1 MAQKI
6 SRKIGE
12 GKQKKVLSLV
22 LCVAMMLSVMVV
34 GAGAAFSD
42 QSKIKNTE
50 AVDACT
56 ALNIIGGYP
65 DGSFKPEGNITR
77 AEVTKMICVALNGG
91 KEPNLATNAT
101 PTFSDVRTNANS
113 AWAEKY
119 IESCA
124 SQGIVSGVG
133 AGKFAPAGNVTGTQ
147 LAKMLLVALG
157 YKSENEGFTGNAWA
171 TNVNTI
177 ASAKG
182 LYEGLEK
189 LDVSAALTRDSAARM
204 IWNALQAYEVEYK
217 TTLTTDKNGQLTS
230 QITVQDKVVGSNND
244 KITLLRDKYDAW
256 VNVGTLT
263 NVKSNVITLTMNDA
277 DKATSNLVTNNGSID
292 FSKVDKDYSALI
304 GQKIKV
310 LFKNGKTN
318 DVIGVYAT
326 SDNNIYKT
334 QMNNVELD
342 GQKIKFDGTS
352 YSVDNTKKIALTFIG
367 VDETKTETVGIEYF
381 DQDGT
386 LNADKSNGVTSLSE
400 VTFVDTDDNNK
411 IDTALVIEKVAAE
424 VTNVASD
431 KITFKGKTYKYAD
444 EQIDKNIAQDDWAVM
459 SANLYKDCKTIVK
472 ADVVTA
478 VADGQKDKTS
488 ASQKD
493 SSNTTGAYV
502 QYKIDGTWYNV
513 SKTVKDEAS
522 ISTGDTVKAYVVN
535 GVAVKIKTDD
545 GNLGI
550 PSNIAV
556 AVGVG
561 GGGSLNGD
569 QVRVRYFDGTLKT
582 LTMSDKSETP
592 TQGVAYKITGPDD
605 NAKLESLTKD
615 KEYNGYKA
623 IVVAKKE
630 SGNVTADPSSG
641 KIGDTKVDDNAVII
655 LYTENGRSKIIT
667 GKQFNAMDTNDT
679 KLGNKE
685 SYAVFAK
692 KSNGL
697 NRVQMA
703 AIQVS
708 KTDVSGNSSDNYGY
722 IVSTPY
728 ENNGDL
734 YFTIWDGSKN
744 VDVIE
749 ENASTSTSRTK
760 GSLIGYSSID
770 SNKKISDITYYGNIT
785 STTNSTTNGTAKFVT
800 VPDSDAMNDKDTY
813 IGGNESTDTKYIT
826 VNDRKFKI
834 TADTVVLRV
843 DSDADEDADIGQA
856 YTYGTT
862 TMTKAQKKSSNP
874 DVYTENVMFV
884 MDEKTDEKDDDTEI
898 AVLVI
903 DSTGAFKG
911 HKIADT
917 NNNTNNSTKDSNTD
931 GITVATAMTGALTAG
946 NTSEELKLTATV
958 SGMLG
963 VTPVLTIAD
972 ASGNDATAKFTV
984 AGLSQIDKDVKVA
997 ITPVVKVKQDTPAG
1011 KYVLTLTV
1019 GSEKVVRNFTVAEA
1033 NQ

>member
-1 MAQKI
+1 
-6 SRKIGE
+6 
-12 GKQKKVLSLV
+12 
-22 LCVAMMLSVMVV
+22 MMLSVMVV

-133 AGKFAPAGNVTGTQ
+133 GGKFAPAGNVTGTQ

-182 LYEGLEK
+182 LYEGLET

-217 TTLTTDKNGQLTS
+217 TSLVADKDGKLST

-244 KITLLRDKYDAW
+244 KITMLRDKYDAW

-277 DKATSNLVTNNGSID
+277 DKATSDLVTKNGSID

-488 ASQKD
+488 KSQVVAVKNPD
-493 SSNTTGAYV
+493 GDYV

-513 SKTVKDEAS
+513 SKDVKDDAS

-561 GGGSLNGD
+561 GDGSLNGD

-582 LTMSDKSETP
+582 LTMSDKSENP
-592 TQGVAYKITGPDD
+592 RQGVAYKITGSDD
-605 NAKLESLTKD
+605 NAKLEKLVGA

-623 IVVAKKE
+623 VTTGETYKEGKTTVAAQ
-630 SGNVTADPSSG
+630 VTADPSGS
-641 KIGDTKVDDNAVII
+641 KIGKTKVDDNAVII
-655 LYTENGRSKIIT
+655 LYTEKGRSKIIT
-667 GKQFNAMDTNDT
+667 GKQFNALKTSDPG
-679 KLGNKE
+679 LGNKE
-685 SYAVFAK
+685 SYAVFTK

-703 AIQVS
+703 AIKVS
-708 KTDVSGNSSDNYGY
+708 KIDVSGNASDNYAY
-722 IVSTPY
+722 IVSDGY
-728 ENNGDL
+728 ENNGDV
-734 YFTIWDGSKN
+734 YYTIWDGAKN

-749 ENASTSTSRTK
+749 ENVSASDRTQ
-760 GSLIGYSSID
+760 GTLIGYSSID
-770 SNKKISDITYYGNIT
+770 SNKKIADVTDYGTI
-785 STTNSTTNGTAKFVT
+785 
-800 VPDSDAMNDKDTY
+800 DKDSQQSTEKKTVATTTVTSNIKVDKDHLY
-813 IGGNESTDTKYIT
+813 RGGNESTDTKTIAI
-826 VNDRKFKI
+826 DGMKFNI
-834 TADTVVLRV
+834 TADTTVLRV
-843 DSDADEDADIGQA
+843 DSDADKDADIGQA

-862 TMTKAQKKSSNP
+862 TMTKAQKNTNGT
-874 DVYTENVMFV
+874 YTYNVFFV
-884 MDEKTDEKDDDTEI
+884 MDEAASKPGEDDLDL

-903 DSTGAFKG
+903 DTTGAFKG
-911 HKIADT
+911 HKINDT

-931 GITVATAMTGALTAG
+931 GITVATAMTGALKAG
-946 NTSEELKLTATV
+946 STSEKLKLTATV

-984 AGLSQIDKDVKVA
+984 TGLSQINDDAKVA
-997 ITPVVKVKQDTPAG
+997 ITPVVKVKDATAG

-1019 GSEKVVRNFTVAEA
+1019 GSEKVVRNFTVAA
-1033 NQ
+1033 H

>member
-1 MAQKI
+1 
-6 SRKIGE
+6 
-12 GKQKKVLSLV
+12 
-22 LCVAMMLSVMVV
+22 MMLSVMVV

-91 KEPNLATNAT
+91 KNPAVSTNTT

-147 LAKMLLVALG
+147 LAKMLLVSLG

-182 LYEGLEK
+182 LYAGLET

-204 IWNALQAYEVEYK
+204 IWNALNAYEVEYK
-217 TTLTTDKNGQLTS
+217 TTLVADSKGQLSS

-277 DKATSNLVTNNGSID
+277 DKATSDLVTKNGSID

-411 IDTALVIEKVAAE
+411 IDTALVIEKVAGE

-488 ASQKD
+488 KSQVV
-493 SSNTTGAYV
+493 TGKNNNGDYV

-513 SKTVKDEAS
+513 SKDVKDDAS

-582 LTMSDKSETP
+582 LTMSDKSVTP
-592 TQGVAYKITGPDD
+592 LQGVAYKITGSDD
-605 NAKLESLTKD
+605 NAKLEMLTD
-615 KEYNGYKA
+615 QKEYNSYKSVLGTYDKDA
-623 IVVAKKE
+623 RTAVSKAATATQDTITTIKKDGSE
-630 SGNVTADPSSG
+630 EAV
-641 KIGDTKVDDNAVII
+641 KVDDKATII
-655 LYTENGRSKIIT
+655 LYTSTGRSKVIT
-667 GKQFNAMDTNDT
+667 GKQYNSLTTDYTATVAFT
-679 KLGNKE
+679 
-685 SYAVFAK
+685 K

-703 AIQVS
+703 AVKVS
-708 KTDVSGNSSDNYGY
+708 NINVSGHSSDKYAY
-722 IVSTPY
+722 IVSTGY
-728 ENNGDL
+728 ENNSDV
-734 YFTIWDGSKN
+734 YYTIWDGAKN
-744 VDVIE
+744 IDVTE
-749 ENASTSTSRTK
+749 ENTTSSERTQ
-760 GSLIGYSSID
+760 GTLIGYSDID
-770 SNKKISDITYYGNIT
+770 SKNKISDVTVYGNIGDTMKDTAT
-785 STTNSTTNGTAKFVT
+785 STTASPNGVVGEIVKAPATAALNTNS
-800 VPDSDAMNDKDTY
+800 TY
-813 IGGNESTDTKYIT
+813 IGGNESTDAKYIT
-826 VNDRKFKI
+826 VNNRKFKI

-884 MDEKTDEKDDDTEI
+884 MNEKTDANDDNTEI

-911 HKIADT
+911 HKIAD
-917 NNNTNNSTKDSNTD
+917 STPSTPTTPDSQTKGNVT
-931 GITVATAMTGALTAG
+931 ITGTKNVDAVTIATARVVTGKVQVVL
-946 NTSEELKLTATV
+946 NLK
-958 SGMLG
+958 
-963 VTPVLTIAD
+963 
-972 ASGNDATAKFTV
+972 DATITKATGKPTVKIDGAAIDAKSVSVNVDKQQHQLQIIVKDEFVKDTSKITID
-984 AGLSQIDKDVKVA
+984 LSGIS
-997 ITPVVKVKQDTPAG
+997 
-1011 KYVLTLTV
+1011 LT
-1019 GSEKVVRNFTVAEA
+1019 KA
-1033 NQ
+1033 

>member
-1 MAQKI
+1 
-6 SRKIGE
+6 
-12 GKQKKVLSLV
+12 
-22 LCVAMMLSVMVV
+22 MMLSVMVV

-133 AGKFAPAGNVTGTQ
+133 GGKFAPAGNVTGTQ
-147 LAKMLLVALG
+147 LAKMLLVSLG

-182 LYEGLEK
+182 LYEGLET

-217 TTLTTDKNGQLTS
+217 TSLVADKDGKLST

-277 DKATSNLVTNNGSID
+277 DKATSDLVTKNGSID

-431 KITFKGKTYKYAD
+431 KITFHGKTYKYAD

-488 ASQKD
+488 KSQVV
-493 SSNTTGAYV
+493 TGENDNGNYV

-513 SKTVKDEAS
+513 SKTVKDDAS

-561 GGGSLNGD
+561 GDGSLNGD

-582 LTMSDKSETP
+582 LTMSDKSVTP
-592 TQGVAYKITGPDD
+592 LQGVAYKITGSDD
-605 NAKLESLTKD
+605 NAKLEMLTNQ
-615 KEYNGYKA
+615 KEYNSYKSVLGTYDKDA
-623 IVVAKKE
+623 T
-630 SGNVTADPSSG
+630 TAVS
-641 KIGDTKVDDNAVII
+641 KAATATQDTITTITKDGSEEAVKVDDKATII
-655 LYTENGRSKIIT
+655 LYTSAGRSKVIT
-667 GKQFNAMDTNDT
+667 GKQYNSLTTDYTATVAFT
-679 KLGNKE
+679 
-685 SYAVFAK
+685 K

-703 AIQVS
+703 AVQVS
-708 KTDVSGNSSDNYGY
+708 NINVSGHSSDKYAY
-722 IVSTPY
+722 IVSTGY
-728 ENNGDL
+728 ENNGDV
-734 YFTIWDGSKN
+734 YYTIWDGAKN
-744 VDVIE
+744 IDVTE
-749 ENASTSTSRTK
+749 ENTTSSERTQ
-760 GSLIGYSSID
+760 GTLIGYSDID
-770 SNKKISDITYYGNIT
+770 SKNKISDVTVYGNIGDTMKDTAT
-785 STTNSTTNGTAKFVT
+785 STTASPNGVVGEIVKAPATAALNTNS
-800 VPDSDAMNDKDTY
+800 TY
-813 IGGNESTDTKYIT
+813 IGGNESTDAKYIT
-826 VNDRKFKI
+826 VNNRKFKI

-884 MDEKTDEKDDDTEI
+884 MNEAVAENADNKEI

-911 HKIADT
+911 HKIAD
-917 NNNTNNSTKDSNTD
+917 STPSTPSTPSSGTYAPNADTTVNVADSD
-931 GITVATAMTGALTAG
+931 VVTGAAATYNSKDGKMTVQLTVKGAYTQV
-946 NTSEELKLTATV
+946 TSDNIKVTVNSVDTKATIGSLTNGKLQLTV
-958 SGMLG
+958 SC
-963 VTPVLTIAD
+963 
-972 ASGNDATAKFTV
+972 
-984 AGLSQIDKDVKVA
+984 
-997 ITPVVKVKQDTPAG
+997 G
-1011 KYVLTLTV
+1011 K
-1019 GSEKVVRNFTVAEA
+1019 GDKVVVNVGNGAF
-1033 NQ
+1033 N

>member
-1 MAQKI
+1 
-6 SRKIGE
+6 
-12 GKQKKVLSLV
+12 
-22 LCVAMMLSVMVV
+22 MMLSVMVV

-91 KEPNLATNAT
+91 KNPAVSTNTT
-101 PTFSDVRTNANS
+101 PTFSDVRNNANA
-113 AWAEKY
+113 AWAEGY

-124 SQGIVSGVG
+124 AQGIVSGVG
-133 AGKFAPAGNVTGTQ
+133 GGKFAPNGNVTGVQ
-147 LAKMLLVALG
+147 LAKMLLVSLG

-171 TNVNTI
+171 TNVNVR
-177 ASAKG
+177 AAQKG
-182 LYEGLEK
+182 LYEGLEAM
-189 LDVSAALTRDSAARM
+189 DSNAAITRDNAARM
-204 IWNALQAYEVEYK
+204 VWNALQAYEVEYK
-217 TTLTTDKNGQLTS
+217 TDLVADKDGKLSTQV
-230 QITVQDKVVGSNND
+230 TVSDKVDGNFK

-256 VNVGTLT
+256 TDIGTLT

-277 DKATSNLVTNNGSID
+277 DKATSDLVTNNGSID

-431 KITFKGKTYKYAD
+431 KITFNGKTYKYAD

-582 LTMSDKSETP
+582 LTMSDKSVTP
-592 TQGVAYKITGPDD
+592 LQGVAYKITGSDD
-605 NAKLESLTKD
+605 NAKLEMLTD
-615 KEYNGYKA
+615 QKEYNSYKSVLGTYDKDA
-623 IVVAKKE
+623 RTAVSKAATATQDTITTIKKDGSE
-630 SGNVTADPSSG
+630 EAV
-641 KIGDTKVDDNAVII
+641 KVDDKATII
-655 LYTENGRSKIIT
+655 LYTSTGRSKVIT
-667 GKQFNAMDTNDT
+667 GKQYNSLTTDYTATVAFT
-679 KLGNKE
+679 
-685 SYAVFAK
+685 K

-703 AIQVS
+703 AVKVS
-708 KTDVSGNSSDNYGY
+708 NINVSGHSSDKYAY
-722 IVSTPY
+722 IVSTGY
-728 ENNGDL
+728 ENNGDV
-734 YFTIWDGSKN
+734 YYTIWDGAKN
-744 VDVIE
+744 IDVTE
-749 ENASTSTSRTK
+749 ENTTSSERTQ
-760 GSLIGYSSID
+760 GTLIGYSDID
-770 SNKKISDITYYGNIT
+770 SKNKISDVTVYGNIGDTMKDTAT
-785 STTNSTTNGTAKFVT
+785 SPNGVVGEIVKASATAALNTNS
-800 VPDSDAMNDKDTY
+800 TY
-813 IGGNESTDTKYIT
+813 IGGNESTDAKYIT
-826 VNDRKFKI
+826 VNNRKFKI

-884 MDEKTDEKDDDTEI
+884 MNEKTDADDDNTEI

-911 HKIADT
+911 HKIAD
-917 NNNTNNSTKDSNTD
+917 STPSTPTTPDSQTKGNVTITGKQNVDAVTIATARVVTGKVQVGLNLKDATITKATGKPTVKIDGAAIPADSVSVKVEDHQLQITVTD
-931 GITVATAMTGALTAG
+931 EFVKDTSKITIDLSGITL
-946 NTSEELKLTATV
+946 
-958 SGMLG
+958 
-963 VTPVLTIAD
+963 
-972 ASGNDATAKFTV
+972 AK
-984 AGLSQIDKDVKVA
+984 A
-997 ITPVVKVKQDTPAG
+997 
-1011 KYVLTLTV
+1011 
-1019 GSEKVVRNFTVAEA
+1019 
-1033 NQ
+1033 